1 VDESHDIERL
11 LASSAQARTDSPGG
25 GESDLELVEGCRN
38 GQPGAWEQL
47 VRRHAGLIY
56 AVTRRY
62 GLTEDECADVF
73 QSVCVE
79 LWEQLDSVRDAS
91 VLKRWLVVVAGRKS
105 WQARRLRD
113 RWVTG
118 LEADGVDGRL
128 GGTEVS
134 TEELVLAHA
143 DAERLRGVLERLP
156 SRDRELVWYLFFD
169 PTCPTYEVIGQRL
182 GVSPDTVGSLRTRCL
197 RRLRWVLAEHVA

>member
-1 VDESHDIERL
+1 MDESHEFERI
-11 LASSAQARTDSPGG
+11 LASAGDARVDAPVS
-25 GESDLELVEGCRN
+25 GESDLELVEGCRC

-56 AVTRRY
+56 AVSRRY
-62 GLTEDECADVF
+62 GLSEDESADVF
-73 QSVCVE
+73 QAVCVE
-79 LWEQLDSVRDAS
+79 LWEQLEAVRDAS

-105 WQARRLRD
+105 WQARRVRD

-118 LEADGVDGRL
+118 LESDGAEGRL
-128 GGTEVS
+128 GGSEIS

-143 DAERLRGVLERLP
+143 DAERLRDVLERMP

-169 PTCPTYEVIGQRL
+169 PTCPTYEVIGHRL